1 MSCILVRE
9 VFGGGAPVR
18 CPAAMSVGADVS
30 SRTGGARESTTT
42 ITQQTAING
51 RYLRKKIDRD
61 PETPCVQSFL

>member
-1 MSCILVRE
+1 M
-9 VFGGGAPVR
+9 R
-18 CPAAMSVGADVS
+18 CPADTAAGAGVS